1 MTETQEMS
9 EPKQSGE
16 PRGPNFFQMVGSI
29 LSSFFGVQNSKN
41 RKRDFTYGKAKA
53 FLAVGILMT
62 VVWYGAI
69 RLVVYFVLG
78 K

>member
-1 MTETQEMS
+1 MS
-9 EPKQSGE
+9 ELKQTGE
-16 PRGPNFFQMVGSI
+16 QTRSPSFLQMVGSI
-29 LSSFFGVQNSKN
+29 LASFFGVQNSKN
-41 RKRDFTYGKAKA
+41 RKRDFTYGKAKY
-53 FLAVGILMT
+53 FIAVGILMT